1 MKQIIDYPNYS
12 ITEDGKV
19 FSHTIN
25 AFLKPFN
32 NNGYFRIA
40 LSKDNKCKKF
50 LVHRLV
56 AEAFLPSI
64 DNKKIINHKD
74 GVKTNNHI
82 SNLEWCTYSE
92 NLRHAYNT
100 GLYTDIKRAGV
111 YGKRTIK
118 YAQKA
123 NEKIVLDT
131 QNGIFYDSIKEA
143 AELLGYKYHNL
154 SQYLRGVNKNKTN
167 LIYA

>member
-19 FSHTIN
+19 FSNNTK
-25 AFLKPFN
+25 AFLIPFN
-32 NNGYFRIA
+32 NNGYLRVG
-40 LSKDNKCKKF
+40 LSKDNKHRKF

-56 AEAFLPSI
+56 AEAFLLKI
-64 DNKKIINHKD
+64 DDKKIVNHKD
-74 GVKTNNHI
+74 GNKTNNHV

-123 NEKIVLDT
+123 NERIVLDT
-131 QNGIFYDSIKEA
+131 QTGIFYDSIKEA

-154 SQYLRGVNKNKTN
+154 SQYLTGKNKNKTS